1 MTHTG
6 SMRIPGIK
14 RLYTF
19 MLQTFLPLFMMT
31 FFITLF
37 IVMMQ
42 FVWSHLDDM
51 VGKGLGID
59 LLSELFFYAALVFV
73 PMALPLA
80 ILLASLMTFGNLGE
94 HVELTA
100 MKSSGISLLRV
111 MSPLVVF
118 IAMIAIGAFF
128 FQNDVLPKAQVK
140 MWTLLFSMR
149 QKTPTLDIPE
159 GTVYNQIPGYNLYV
173 GRKDHADKESGKIYD
188 IVIYGM
194 DGSMN
199 HPRVVAADSGRIS
212 MTEDKLHLVL
222 QLYHGNW
229 YEEVKG
235 GGPVNGSTEM
245 FRRESF
251 QNKTILIPYDAT
263 FTRMN
268 DDAMR
273 SQYVGKNITELLA
286 TIDSVQARVDS
297 VGDIVSSEMRAE
309 PIAGMPSVR
318 TERHDST
325 IVQVVQRPMAI
336 SVPTNI
342 DSLFGS
348 LPEGARQA
356 MLTSALANLEMRRQ
370 NYQFRSY
377 VTDDDKL
384 TIRRHNIELQR
395 KFTLSLACLIFFFIG
410 APLGAII
417 RKGGLGTPIV
427 ISVILFIIYY
437 MIDNSGYKL
446 ARDARWPVWQGVWL
460 SSAVLLPLGIFLT
473 KKSIDDSAVFN
484 IDAYRN
490 FFARLFGKHQT
501 RQIALKEVVVEEV
514 DTQEALSRLASLRQA
529 TQAYLERYK
538 RRQSYREYWLAGY
551 DKPQLQ
557 ALSRQIDD
565 TVDYLANSREQLVL
579 NKAMDFPLIRQ
590 LFLYR
595 PGCGITWLGWAGV
608 VLFPVGLPCYLLGTR
623 LQKNLKREL
632 STTLDVCDQMSDIL
646 TGKTSNDISIEAP
659 AGEISDEE
667 LPDEE

>member
-1 MTHTG
+1 
-6 SMRIPGIK
+6 
-14 RLYTF
+14 

-37 IVMMQ
+37 IVLMQ

-51 VGKGLGID
+51 VGKGLSVD
-59 LLSELFFYAALVFV
+59 LLSELFFYAAIVMV

-100 MKSSGISLLRV
+100 MKSSGISLLKV
-111 MSPLVVF
+111 MKPLVVF
-118 IAMIAIGAFF
+118 IAMIAVGAFF
-128 FQNDVLPKAQVK
+128 FQNDVLPQAQVK

-159 GTVYNQIPGYNLYV
+159 GSVYNLIPGYNLYV
-173 GRKDHADKESGKIYD
+173 GRKDRDKESGKLYD
-188 IVIYGM
+188 ILIYGM
-194 DGSMN
+194 DGTMS
-199 HPRVVAADSGRIS
+199 HPRVVAADSGRLS

-229 YEEVKG
+229 YEDVKG
-235 GGPVNGSTEM
+235 EGGPVTGSNEM

-263 FTRMN
+263 FTRMA

-273 SQYVGKNITELLA
+273 AQYVGKNITELLA

-297 VGDIVSSEMRAE
+297 VGDMVSREMRAE
-309 PIAGMPSVR
+309 PVGGMPSVR
-318 TERHDST
+318 TEYHDST
-325 IVQVVQRPMAI
+325 LVVVPLVPVEIGTAI
-336 SVPTNI
+336 DI

-348 LPEGARQA
+348 MPTGAYQA
-356 MLTSALANLEMRRQ
+356 MLATARAHLEMSRQ
-370 NYQFRSY
+370 NYMFRSY
-377 VTDDDKL
+377 ATDEDKF
-384 TIRRHNIELQR
+384 TIRRHNIELQK

-417 RKGGLGTPIV
+417 RKGGLGMPIV

-437 MIDNSGYKL
+437 IIDNTGYKL
-446 ARDARWPVWQGVWL
+446 ARDARWPVWQGIWL

-490 FFARLFGKHQT
+490 FFSRIFGLQQT
-501 RQIALKEVVVEEV
+501 RQLELKEVVMEEV
-514 DTQEALSRLASLRQA
+514 ENDEALARLAALRETAQA
-529 TQAYLERYK
+529 FLNGYRK
-538 RRQSYREYWLAGY
+538 RQSYLEYWLKGY

-557 ALSRQIDD
+557 ALAREINE
-565 TVDYLANSREQLVL
+565 TVDYLANSRDQLVL
-579 NKAMDFPLIRQ
+579 NKAMDFPIIRK

-595 PGCGITWLGWAGV
+595 PCGVAWLGWICAIV
-608 VLFPVGLPCYLLGTR
+608 FPVGLLGYLLGTR
-623 LQKNLKREL
+623 LQKRLKGEI
-632 STTLDVCDQMSDIL
+632 STTVNVCDQMTEIF
-646 TGKTSNDISIEAP
+646 TSETPDGSPTNDEVST
-659 AGEISDEE
+659 EE